1 MFEVAF
7 RDAARNLGEGMEIV
21 RVDRSTSVI
30 TVPVILPLRGGRFS
44 LQPGNRS
51 TSEPDR
57 TLVAALRRAHS
68 MTEFNKVGLPVVTT
82 APVSPYE
89 RRILRLAFLAPDLQR
104 GIITGQQ
111 PRHVNLEFLMKRE
124 IPANWTAQRAA
135 LDWAV

>member
-1 MFEVAF
+1 MSHQ
-7 RDAARNLGEGMEIV
+7 RWH
-21 RVDRSTSVI
+21 
-30 TVPVILPLRGGRFS
+30 GG